1 MKRSTPRFTH
11 RPSNVSWITATML
24 DLPARGAPFRTT
36 ICPATSACLA
46 RVHQR
51 DWRAAHGL
59 REPEPLGIAERDD
72 GAASRSD
79 PVAVPGRC
87 HEQPPRAAEIRAAR
101 DVAVVL

>member
-11 RPSNVSWITATML
+11 RPSNESWITATML

-36 ICPATSACLA
+36 ICPATTAGLA

-51 DWRAAHGL
+51 DWRAAHSLG
-59 REPEPLGIAERDD
+59 EPQPLGIAEGDD
-72 GAASRSD
+72 GAAPRCD
-79 PVAVPGRC
+79 PVAVSRRR

-101 DVAVVL
+101 